1 MLNRAQYPAKANY
14 LVKYLTYFYCVASW
28 EKLTDYVVQN
38 KSIIIINNKT
48 NYVIIIS

>member
-14 LVKYLTYFYCVASW
+14 LVKCLTYFYCVAYW
-28 EKLTDYVVQN
+28 ENLADYVVQN
-38 KSIIIINNKT
+38 KSITIINNKT